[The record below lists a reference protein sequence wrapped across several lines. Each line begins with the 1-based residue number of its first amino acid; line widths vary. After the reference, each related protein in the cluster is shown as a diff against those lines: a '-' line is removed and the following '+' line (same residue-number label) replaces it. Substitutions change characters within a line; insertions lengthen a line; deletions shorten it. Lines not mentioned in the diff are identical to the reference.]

1 MNCNFCACIVV
12 CLSVYS
18 SGFPTSVENMGTGNL
33 QNLVGGVSLSQYM
46 GGAWWAPYL
55 VNTCTG
61 MCRLKNLI
69 LLLS

>member
-46 GGAWWAPYL
+46 G
-55 VNTCTG
+55 
-61 MCRLKNLI
+61 
-69 LLLS
+69 